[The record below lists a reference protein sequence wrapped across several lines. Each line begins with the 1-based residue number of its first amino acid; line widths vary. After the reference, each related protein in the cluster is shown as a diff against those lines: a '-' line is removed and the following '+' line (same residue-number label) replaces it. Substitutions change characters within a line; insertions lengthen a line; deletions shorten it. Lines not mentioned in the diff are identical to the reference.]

1 MKFTNIGEVLKDK
14 ACCRFLN
21 RQVTGIAFKRQAIGI
36 SKLKRSP
43 INYLEEKGLFNPR
56 DLINEYVGILGKK
69 SQLPRGV
76 RDLVVSIVRQ
86 SIQET
91 IQFYDN
97 RAEDNTDIS

>member
-1 MKFTNIGEVLKDK
+1 MKFTNIGEVLKDE
-14 ACCRFLN
+14 ACSKFIH
-21 RQVTGIAFKRQAIGI
+21 RQIIEIYKKRRETGYHR
-36 SKLKRSP
+36 LKRSP
-43 INYLEEKGLFNPR
+43 INYLEDRGQFNPR
-56 DLINEYVGILGKK
+56 YLINEYVGILGKK

-76 RDLVVSIVRQ
+76 RDLVVLIVRQ